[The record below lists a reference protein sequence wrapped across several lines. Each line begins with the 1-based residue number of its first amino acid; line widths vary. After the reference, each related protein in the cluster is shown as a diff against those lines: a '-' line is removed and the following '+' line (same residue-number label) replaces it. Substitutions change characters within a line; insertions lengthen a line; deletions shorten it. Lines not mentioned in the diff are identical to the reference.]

1 MGDYWSSVLLIAAL
15 LLLNAVFAG
24 SEIAL
29 ISLREGQLRQL
40 ERRGGRTARTLVR
53 LARDPN
59 RFLATIQIGIT
70 LSGYLASAAAA
81 VTLAQP
87 LIGMLGFLGTAAPA
101 VGIGLV
107 TLILTFIT
115 LVVGELAPK
124 RLAMQHAQRWALLVA
139 RPLNVIAGFSRPVV
153 WLLSKATNLVVRLL
167 GGDPNIRQQPLTPE
181 ELRDLVAGHRG
192 LTSEQRMIISGALEI
207 NERTLREV
215 VVPRLAVVT
224 LGADMPVVEARRV
237 LAEAGHQRAPVV
249 RNASLDEVVGVVH
262 LRDLLGDE
270 GITADVAR
278 PVVRFPDSLRVSEA
292 LRRFKAE
299 REQFAVVL
307 DEHGGAEGIITLED
321 LLEEIVGEIYDE
333 ADTDIQSVR
342 ALPDGRLVLPG
353 HFPIHDLP
361 DVGVEFR
368 DAPDGDYTTVAG
380 LVLAELG
387 RIPTAPGDR
396 VELADWIIR
405 VTGTEHHAI
414 TEVCLVPRAKPPD
427 DEAQD

>member
-1 MGDYWSSVLLIAAL
+1 MITAL
-15 LLLNAVFAG
+15 LLINAVFAG

-40 ERRGGRTARTLVR
+40 ERRGGRTATILVG

-87 LIGMLGFLGTAAPA
+87 LVAGLGFLGTAAPA
-101 VGIGLV
+101 VAVGLV
-107 TLILTFIT
+107 TLILAFIT

-124 RLAMQHAQRWALLVA
+124 RLAMQHAQRWSLLVA
-139 RPLNVIAGFSRPVV
+139 RPLNVISVISRPVV

-167 GGDPNIRQQPLTPE
+167 GGDPNVRQQPPTAE

-192 LTSEQRMIISGALEI
+192 LTKEQRMIISGALEI

-215 VVPRLAVVT
+215 VVPRRSVVT
-224 LGADMPVVEARRV
+224 LPAELPIRDARTT

-249 RNASLDEVVGVVH
+249 HNASLDDVVGVVH
-262 LRDLLGDE
+262 LRDLLDDD
-270 GITADVAR
+270 GITADAAR

-292 LRRFKAE
+292 LRRFKAD

-333 ADTDIQSVR
+333 ADSDVQQVQN
-342 ALPDGRLVLPG
+342 LPDGSVLLPG
-353 HFPIHDLP
+353 TFPIHDLS
-361 DVGVEFR
+361 DIGVDLGIAAE
-368 DAPDGDYTTVAG
+368 GDFTTIAG
-380 LVLAELG
+380 LVLVALG
-387 RIPTAPGDR
+387 RIPTGPGDR
-396 VELADWIIR
+396 VEVPNWTIE
-405 VTGTEHHAI
+405 VTAVDKHAI
-414 TEVCLVPRAKPPD
+414 TEVHLLPRRSPEPD
-427 DEAQD
+427 DA

>member
-1 MGDYWSSVLLIAAL
+1 MGEYWASLVLITALVLI
-15 LLLNAVFAG
+15 NAVFAG
-24 SEIAL
+24 SEVAL

-40 ERRGGRTARTLVR
+40 ERRGNRTARTLVG

-59 RFLATIQIGIT
+59 RFLATIQLGIT

-87 LIGMLGFLGTAAPA
+87 LVPMLGFLGAAAQPTTVA
-101 VGIGLV
+101 LV
-107 TLILTFIT
+107 TIALAFVT
-115 LVVGELAPK
+115 LVFGELAPK
-124 RLAMQHAQRWALLVA
+124 RLAMQHAQRWAMLIA
-139 RPLNVIAGFSRPVV
+139 RPLDAMATVSRPAV
-153 WLLSKATNLVVRLL
+153 WLLSRATNLVVRLF
-167 GGDPNIRQQPLTPE
+167 GGDPKIGQQPPTPE

-192 LTSEQRMIISGALEI
+192 LTVEQRMIITGALEI
-207 NERTLREV
+207 DERALREV
-215 VVPRLAVVT
+215 LVPRRAVVM
-224 LGADMPVVEARRV
+224 LSADTPTEEARAV
-237 LAEAGHQRAPVV
+237 LADSGHTRAPVV
-249 RNASLDEVVGVVH
+249 QTPNLDHVTGMVH
-262 LRDLLGDE
+262 LRDLLGD
-270 GITADVAR
+270 GLVVGDVAR
-278 PVVRFPDSLRVSEA
+278 PVVRFPESLRVSEA
-292 LRRFKAE
+292 LRRFKND
-299 REQFAVVL
+299 REQFAVVV
-307 DEHGGAEGIITLED
+307 DEHGGAEGIVTLED

-361 DVGVEFR
+361 DIGVEFR